1 LATAPAP
8 TVPTP
13 GLLSYYT
20 RTLCSCH
27 ATRYWSPPTKAA
39 HSSSQPRASP
49 DSCHPDT
56 FSMKINK
63 DPKDARFGTKG
74 SSAFLLP
81 RGKNR
86 KGGTQ
91 RFNFQDGRW
100 ARARAMGARPA
111 FQASSV
117 QYSKL
122 FAQRI
127 GASKRDLPAQDPLG
141 LRLRLRLR
149 RSPIASFST
158 EHLYPL
164 AVSFSIDYCALL
176 QLLSAAKSE

>member
-1 LATAPAP
+1 MAQRSGCAALALAQVRIRDRQELDFVGNCTCTYCTYTWLALVLYP
-8 TVPTP
+8 
-13 GLLSYYT
+13 YCT

-86 KGGTQ
+86 KGEDGTVQ
-91 RFNFQDGRW
+91 LSRWAMGEGDGR
-100 ARARAMGARPA
+100 RACLSGILRT
-111 FQASSV
+111 V
-117 QYSKL
+117 Q
-122 FAQRI
+122 
-127 GASKRDLPAQDPLG
+127 
-141 LRLRLRLR
+141 
-149 RSPIASFST
+149 
-158 EHLYPL
+158 
-164 AVSFSIDYCALL
+164 
-176 QLLSAAKSE
+176 